1 MGIESRCKEALGGVN
16 VRDSFRGHGYMFTE
30 FFAIGRGAEVRS
42 DLHAGYKIVRLL
54 TWRNQDSH

>member
-30 FFAIGRGAEVRS
+30 SFAIGRGAEVRS
-42 DLHAGYKIVRLL
+42 DSHPGYEIVPSM
-54 TWRNQDSH
+54 T